1 VVLVG
6 KGYQQ
11 KRRTVKVY
19 NINWIDESGNEE
31 MGTALFSTQELAQA
45 YVNRML
51 APISDSIT
59 YEVGELFVVTE
70 L

>member
-1 VVLVG
+1 M
-6 KGYQQ
+6 
-11 KRRTVKVY
+11 KVY
-19 NINWIDESGNEE
+19 NINWTDESGNEE
-31 MGTALFSTQELAQA
+31 TGTALFSNRELAQA

-51 APISDSIT
+51 APANDGNT

>member
-19 NINWIDESGNEE
+19 NINWTDESGNEE
-31 MGTALFSTQELAQA
+31 TGTALFSNRELAQA

-51 APISDSIT
+51 APANDGNT